1 MAFRQL
7 KSDSSKLIHKCIL
20 FATVK
25 SNNLALFMIFFV
37 KYNQRFKLVHMRGN
51 KQTFEVDKSLLVLNL
66 FLERNMGGSLIL
78 LVESI

>member
-1 MAFRQL
+1 MYIVCNSEIKQL
-7 KSDSSKLIHKCIL
+7 SSFHNI
-20 FATVK
+20 
-25 SNNLALFMIFFV
+25 FV
-37 KYNQRFKLVHMRGN
+37 KYNQRLVHKSEN

>member
-1 MAFRQL
+1 
-7 KSDSSKLIHKCIL
+7 
-20 FATVK
+20 
-25 SNNLALFMIFFV
+25 MIFFV
-37 KYNQRFKLVHMRGN
+37 KYNQRFTLVHMSGN

>member
-1 MAFRQL
+1 
-7 KSDSSKLIHKCIL
+7 
-20 FATVK
+20 
-25 SNNLALFMIFFV
+25 MIFFV

-78 LVESI
+78 LVESIWESRTLARYESLLNLIFFGAEH

>member
-1 MAFRQL
+1 
-7 KSDSSKLIHKCIL
+7 
-20 FATVK
+20 
-25 SNNLALFMIFFV
+25 MIFFV